1 VNAALPQESFLQ
13 NTFGERGFQA
23 LGPAAIEEQQV
34 SELDEAWGQAL
45 AEAQRRATAA
55 GRRDVADYLR
65 LRASNDL
72 LRQTSIEWLLETF
85 TILAGKANRRGASIQ
100 IAKEEIYRFPIGNST
115 MVGPLLTLVFGVR
128 ALSVEAGWPRT
139 PSDGFVRGGGLAC
152 ARIRHRGRKSV
163 DEDLML
169 VRSDKDA
176 PRWMVIDKK
185 TDRHSELLEAGI
197 QKHLTKMLAENY
209 R

>member
-1 VNAALPQESFLQ
+1 M
-13 NTFGERGFQA
+13 
-23 LGPAAIEEQQV
+23 
-34 SELDEAWGQAL
+34 SELEEAWDLAL
-45 AEAQRRATAA
+45 AEAQRRASAA
-55 GRRDVADYLR
+55 GRRDVAEYLR

-72 LRQTSIEWLLETF
+72 LRKTGIEWLLTSF
-85 TILAGKANRRGASIQ
+85 TILAGKANRRGAGIQ
-100 IAKEEIYRFPIGNST
+100 ISKEDAHRFPVGNAT
-115 MVGPLLTLVFGVR
+115 MVGPLLTLGFGVR

-152 ARIRHRGRKSV
+152 ARIRHRGKKSV

-169 VRSDKDA
+169 VRSDNNT
-176 PRWMVIDKK
+176 PRWMVIDEK
-185 TDRHSELLEAGI
+185 TDRRSELLEAGI

>member
-1 VNAALPQESFLQ
+1 M
-13 NTFGERGFQA
+13 
-23 LGPAAIEEQQV
+23 

-55 GRRDVADYLR
+55 GRRDVAEYLR

-72 LRQTSIEWLLETF
+72 LRKTGIDWLLTTF

-100 IAKEEIYRFPIGNST
+100 IAKEDVHSFPVGNAT
-115 MVGPLLTLVFGVR
+115 MVGPLLTLGFGVR

-163 DEDLML
+163 DEELML
-169 VRSDKDA
+169 VRSEDA

-185 TDRHSELLEAGI
+185 TDRKSELLEAGI
-197 QKHLTKMLAENY
+197 QKHLNKMLAENY

>member
-1 VNAALPQESFLQ
+1 M
-13 NTFGERGFQA
+13 
-23 LGPAAIEEQQV
+23 

-65 LRASNDL
+65 LRTSNDL
-72 LRQTSIEWLLETF
+72 LRQTGIDWLLNTF
-85 TILAGKANRRGASIQ
+85 TTLAGKANRRGASIQ
-100 IAKEEIYRFPIGNST
+100 ITKEDAHRFPVGNAT
-115 MVGPLLTLVFGVR
+115 MVGPLLTLGFGVR

-139 PSDGFVRGGGLAC
+139 PSDGFVRGGALAC
-152 ARIRHRGRKSV
+152 ARIRHRGKKSV

-176 PRWMVIDKK
+176 PRWMLIDKK
-185 TDRHSELLEAGI
+185 TDRKSELFEAGI
-197 QKHLTKMLAENY
+197 QKHLAKMLAEDY